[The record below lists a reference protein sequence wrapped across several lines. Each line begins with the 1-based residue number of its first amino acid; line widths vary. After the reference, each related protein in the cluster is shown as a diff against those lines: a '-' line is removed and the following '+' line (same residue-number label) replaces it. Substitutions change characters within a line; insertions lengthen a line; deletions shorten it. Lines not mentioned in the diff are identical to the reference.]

1 MASLNARYFSYRNTA
16 SSILEN
22 YDSRVP
28 LTQFLK
34 SFFRQHTKYGS
45 RDRKIIAD
53 LCYGYFRIGESAR
66 EYNLSDQLT
75 IGYFLTHQIDNGYLQ
90 SVFPEWVSQIEKSI
104 LVKLDFIK
112 SLFPSFNSSHIF
124 PFSAPKSIG
133 LDDSSFSISFLEK
146 PPFFIRLRPGFEKT
160 VLKKLELAKV
170 SFKELAK
177 NCLKIGEHQDL
188 SSILIQNKEYVVQD
202 ISSQQTAL
210 LFPNVEKPI
219 VMWDACAA
227 SGGKSIMFHD
237 YFPASKIYAS
247 DLRES
252 ILNELQQRFSA
263 ADIKAESIFTVDL
276 FSDSAGEIITKNTPA
291 TGVDF
296 IIADVPCSGSGTW
309 KRDPEWL
316 RNFKESDLAFF
327 QKRQIAIVQKIAPY
341 LKKDGYLLYITCSV
355 FKSENEDVL
364 KEIELSTEL
373 SVVNSKLIN
382 GLEAGGDQLFVALLT
397 SKF

>member
-1 MASLNARYFSYRNTA
+1 MASLNARYFSYRNSA
-16 SSILEN
+16 SSILES
-22 YDSRVP
+22 YDGKVP
-28 LTQFLK
+28 FTQFLK

-45 RDRKIIAD
+45 RDRKIIAG
-53 LCYGYFRIGESAR
+53 LCYGYFRIGGSASQ
-66 EYNLSDQLT
+66 YNLIDQLT
-75 IGYFLTHQIDNGYLQ
+75 IGYFLTHQIDNGYLEA
-90 SVFPEWVSQIEKSI
+90 VLPEWVSQIENSVV
-104 LVKLDFIK
+104 LKLDFIK
-112 SLFPSFNSSHIF
+112 SYFPSFNSSHIF
-124 PFSAPKSIG
+124 PFNASKSIG
-133 LDDSSFSISFLEK
+133 LDDLSFSISFLEK
-146 PPFFIRLRPGFEKT
+146 PPFFIRIRPGFEKT
-160 VLKKLELAKV
+160 VLKKLELVKV

-237 YFPASKIYAS
+237 YFPSSKIFAS

-252 ILNELQQRFSA
+252 ILNELQKRFSA

-316 RNFKESDLAFF
+316 RNFKESELAYF
-327 QKRQIAIVQKIAPY
+327 QKRQIGIVQKIAPY
-341 LKKDGYLLYITCSV
+341 LKKDGHLLYITCSV

-364 KEIELSTEL
+364 KEIELSTGL
-373 SVVNSKLIN
+373 TLINSKLIN
-382 GLEAGGDQLFVALLT
+382 GGEAGGDQLFVALLT
-397 SKF
+397 SKS

>member
-1 MASLNARYFSYRNTA
+1 
-16 SSILEN
+16 
-22 YDSRVP
+22 
-28 LTQFLK
+28 
-34 SFFRQHTKYGS
+34 
-45 RDRKIIAD
+45 
-53 LCYGYFRIGESAR
+53 
-66 EYNLSDQLT
+66 
-75 IGYFLTHQIDNGYLQ
+75 
-90 SVFPEWVSQIEKSI
+90 
-104 LVKLDFIK
+104 
-112 SLFPSFNSSHIF
+112 
-124 PFSAPKSIG
+124 
-133 LDDSSFSISFLEK
+133 
-146 PPFFIRLRPGFEKT
+146 
-160 VLKKLELAKV
+160 
-170 SFKELAK
+170 
-177 NCLKIGEHQDL
+177 
-188 SSILIQNKEYVVQD
+188 
-202 ISSQQTAL
+202 
-210 LFPNVEKPI
+210 
-219 VMWDACAA
+219 MWDACAA